1 MKKFTKIVENIEE
14 SKYFKIK
21 SEIEMV
27 VKSNNEGEA
36 AYISDS
42 ILSSIKGQ
50 SGYNIKSIEEV
61 NQMEID
67 ESVDPFGRPIIHR
80 EPEEEM
86 SQRDIILKTWEAEF
100 GDRKPTTIEK
110 MEFYRQLRN
119 AGIDGILIFDVL
131 KNKI

>member
-21 SEIEMV
+21 SDLEIV

-50 SGYNIKSIEEV
+50 SGYIIKSIDEV
-61 NQMEID
+61 SQMEID
-67 ESVDPFGRPIIHR
+67 ESVDPFGRPVIHND
-80 EPEEEM
+80 EQEEISEKDM
-86 SQRDIILKTWEAEF
+86 ILKMWEAEF
-100 GDRKPTTIEK
+100 GERTPTSIEK

-119 AGIDGILIFDVL
+119 AGYDGILIFDVL